1 MTRKQKLFANSITSL
16 VYQVISLVCGFILP
30 RLFLQHFGSGVNGL
44 VTSITQFLGLIYLCD
59 LGVGAVVQST
69 LYEPLS
75 HNDMNE
81 VSKIVI
87 SAEKFFK
94 NVARLLIVYTIL
106 LVFLY
111 PLIHK
116 DEFDYLYTASLI
128 IVISI
133 STFAQYYFGMTY
145 RQLLNADQL
154 GFIVFSIQSIVLI
167 LNTIICCVLM
177 EFNASIQFIKLISS
191 LLFVLQ
197 PLMFSLVARHKY
209 TLDKTIVLTEEPI
222 KQKWNGFAQNIAS
235 VVLANTD
242 VFVLTIMSSLQN
254 VSIYGVYH
262 MIVAGVKQIIISMS
276 NGMLAMLGNMLAL
289 GENDKLN
296 KTFDMFEWVIHT
308 VVTIAFSITALLII
322 PFVRIYTKGINDA
335 EYIVPLFAGLI
346 TLAEASYCLRLPYNM
361 VVMAACHY
369 KQTQWSAIIE
379 ALINV
384 LVSVILVH
392 QYGLIGVALGTLIAM
407 LYRTIYFA
415 IYLHN
420 NILKRKLTHFVKHVV
435 IDLLSVAVLFFI
447 VEIANPF
454 YIMNDESYLSWMFLA
469 VKIALTC
476 VIVVGLIN
484 LLTYKNFVIQIF
496 KRRNKKKK

>member
-1 MTRKQKLFANSITSL
+1 
-16 VYQVISLVCGFILP
+16 
-30 RLFLQHFGSGVNGL
+30 VNGL
-44 VTSITQFLGLIYLCD
+44 VTSINQFLGLISLCD

-75 HNDMNE
+75 RNDMHE

-87 SAEKFFK
+87 SAERFFK
-94 NVARLLIVYTIL
+94 NVARLLIMYTLL

-128 IVISI
+128 LVISI

-167 LNTIICCVLM
+167 LNTIICYVLM
-177 EFNASIQFIKLISS
+177 EFDASIQLIKLVSS

-197 PLMFSLVARHKY
+197 PILFLLVARRKY
-209 TLDKTIVLTEEPI
+209 ALDKTIVLTEEPI
-222 KQKWNGFAQNIAS
+222 KQKWNGLAQNIAS

-242 VFVLTIMSSLQN
+242 VFVLTIMSSLEN

-289 GENDKLN
+289 GENEKLN
-296 KTFDMFEWVIHT
+296 KTFDVFEWVIHT
-308 VVTIAFSITALLII
+308 VVTIAFSVTALLIV
-322 PFVRIYTKGINDA
+322 PFVKIYTTGVNDA
-335 EYIVPLFAGLI
+335 DYIVPLFAGLI

-369 KQTQWSAIIE
+369 KQTQRSAIIE

-392 QYGLIGVALGTLIAM
+392 QYGLIGVAVGTLVAM
-407 LYRTIYFA
+407 SYRTIYFA
-415 IYLHN
+415 IYLQK

-435 IDLLSVAVLFFI
+435 VDLLSATVLFLF
-447 VEIANPF
+447 VKIAEPF
-454 YIMNDESYLSWMFLA
+454 YIMNAESYLSWMWLA
-469 VKIALTC
+469 VKIFVTC
-476 VIVVGLIN
+476 VIIVGLLN
-484 LLTYKNFVIQIF
+484 FLAYKYFVVQIF
-496 KRRNKKKK
+496 TMLKRKKK

>member
-1 MTRKQKLFANSITSL
+1 MTRKKKLFANSISSL
-16 VYQVISLVCGFILP
+16 SYQVISLVCGFVLP
-30 RLFLQHFGSGVNGL
+30 RLFIQHFGSDVNGL
-44 VTSITQFLGLIYLCD
+44 VTSITQFLGLISLCD

-69 LYEPLS
+69 LYDPLS
-75 HNDMNE
+75 RNDMHE

-94 NVARLLIVYTIL
+94 NVARLLIIYTLL

-154 GFIVFSIQSIVLI
+154 GFIVFSIQSIVLV
-167 LNTIICCVLM
+167 LNTIICYVLM
-177 EFNASIQFIKLISS
+177 KFDASIQLIKLVSS

-197 PLMFSLVARHKY
+197 PLLFLLVARRKY
-209 TLDKTIVLTEEPI
+209 ALDKTIILTEEPI
-222 KQKWNGFAQNIAS
+222 KQKWNGLAQNIAS

-254 VSIYGVYH
+254 ISIYAVYH
-262 MIVAGVKQIIISMS
+262 MIVAGVKQIIMS
-276 NGMLAMLGNMLAL
+276 LTNGMLAMIGNMLAL

-296 KTFDMFEWVIHT
+296 KTFDVFEWVIHT
-308 VVTIAFSITALLII
+308 VVTIAFGITALLII
-322 PFVRIYTKGINDA
+322 PFVQVYTKGFNDA
-335 EYIVPLFAGLI
+335 EYIVPLFAVLI

-369 KQTQWSAIIE
+369 KQTQRSAIIE
-379 ALINV
+379 ALINIFI
-384 LVSVILVH
+384 SVILVH
-392 QYGLIGVALGTLIAM
+392 QYGLIGVAIGTLIAM
-407 LYRTIYFA
+407 VYRTIYFA
-415 IYLHN
+415 IYLQN
-420 NILKRKLTHFVKHVV
+420 NILKRKLTIFVKHVV
-435 IDLLSVAVLFFI
+435 VDILSVAVLIMF
-447 VEIANPF
+447 VKIAEPL
-454 YIMNDESYLSWMFLA
+454 YIMNAETYLSWIWLA
-469 VKIALTC
+469 VKISVTS
-476 VIVVGLIN
+476 VIVVGLVN
-484 LLTYKNFVIQIF
+484 FLAYKYVIVQIF
-496 KRRNKKKK
+496 TMLKRKKK